1 MQDTKEPDQDAKE
14 VLVSL
19 SVFVLCCAGMFG
31 VQDTEDRQPS
41 RSRNEGHVFCRAL

>member
-19 SVFVLCCAGMFG
+19 SVFVLLCGDVWCAG
-31 VQDTEDRQPS
+31 
-41 RSRNEGHVFCRAL
+41 H